1 MPISG
6 NEPPPRRRGPPK
18 DTGPSIEEAI
28 QQAETRSLDF
38 PATERAT
45 YVRAMVKR
53 VHELKAAGRSIH
65 QITEQLPEFKRDHP
79 YLFEMITEH
88 DDYDAY
94 VAKWAPRTG
103 AQPCWPCPFC
113 LTSRHFHQT
122 LYLYRHI
129 RAVHADRGEVQNQ
142 HLRLKAISDI
152 ACLVWCF
159 QPGGTSCQWEPVLQ

>member
-6 NEPPPRRRGPPK
+6 NEPPSRRRGPPK

-88 DDYDAY
+88 DDYDEGSLNTMLAMLDRMGQGGLNHHQAT
-94 VAKWAPRTG
+94 VIVGQRL
-103 AQPCWPCPFC
+103 AQK
-113 LTSRHFHQT
+113 
-122 LYLYRHI
+122 YI
-129 RAVHADRGEVQNQ
+129 
-142 HLRLKAISDI
+142 
-152 ACLVWCF
+152 
-159 QPGGTSCQWEPVLQ
+159 PGKGQ